1 MSGAVG
7 VLLMSLALGA
17 ASFGIGVLPL
27 SLNFTGA
34 GLAGLSAVGTGL
46 LLGAALGIIIPEG
59 VETTAAAYAGNEFPT
74 SKIALSL
81 LVGFI
86 LMLVVEQSVAS
97 HAQGPSNALGA
108 KIIQSRSDVQ
118 FDADVDDIEL
128 GASPRAAEFSP
139 AERSRSMTSR
149 EGRKEAVPLTV
160 GLFIHGLAD
169 GLALGVSA
177 LSDSQAEH
185 TSELSLV
192 VFMAILIHKAP
203 TTIAFT
209 TSLLS
214 TPLPRSE
221 IKKYIAVFASSTP
234 LGALASYALF
244 YILGAGT
251 AGDMSG
257 LALLVSGGSFMYVAT
272 VLQPV
277 SDHSEGASLELR
289 KSTRTLLIVLGMVVP
304 FLITVLVGHGHE
316 ADSQRTP
323 S

>member
-1 MSGAVG
+1 MSAATG
-7 VLLMSLALGA
+7 VLLMSVALGA
-17 ASFGIGVLPL
+17 ASFGIGILPL
-27 SLNFTGA
+27 SLNFTGT

-46 LLGAALGIIIPEG
+46 LLGAALGIIVPEG
-59 VETTAAAYAGNEFPT
+59 VEATAAAHNGDEFPT

-86 LMLVVEQSVAS
+86 LMLVVEQTISS
-97 HAQGPSNALGA
+97 HNHGHSSSPGTKVLS
-108 KIIQSRSDVQ
+108 SRSEVQ
-118 FDADVDDIEL
+118 FDADTEDIEL
-128 GASPRAAEFSP
+128 GSSPRAAELSN
-139 AERSRSMTSR
+139 ADRLRSLASG

-177 LSDSQAEH
+177 LSDSQAGH

-214 TPLPRSE
+214 TPLPRPE
-221 IKKYIAVFASSTP
+221 LKKCIAVFASSTP
-234 LGALASYALF
+234 LGALVSYALF
-244 YILGAGT
+244 YFLGAGT

-257 LALLVSGGSFMYVAT
+257 LALLVSGGSFLYVAT

-277 SDHSEGASLELR
+277 SDHSEGTSADLR
-289 KSTRTLLIVLGMVVP
+289 KGTRTTLLVLGMVVP
-304 FLITVLVGHGHE
+304 FLIAVFVGHDHGAE
-316 ADSQRTP
+316 NQASP
-323 S
+323 P